1 MKLCEGKASMKLL
14 WGGYM
19 RLIWVD
25 WEFPWASSI
34 LGFILIY
41 KHANNSWL
49 DWTEQLQKGGRTP
62 FDLLSSHSSTR
73 ASVQS
78 ADPMATPFQEQMGN
92 DYVLLTG
99 CSSWA
104 SKPVMGL
111 VIYYWHG
118 LAVNP
123 LTLLAQEDEG
133 KLFAELY
140 EHLQGDQF

>member
-1 MKLCEGKASMKLL
+1 MKLCEGKASTELL

-19 RLIWVD
+19 RLIWLD
-25 WEFPWASSI
+25 WEFPWASLI

-41 KHANNSWL
+41 KYANNSWL

-73 ASVQS
+73 ASVKS
-78 ADPMATPFQEQMGN
+78 ADPMATPLQEQMGN

-99 CSSWA
+99 YSSWA
-104 SKPVMGL
+104 SKSVMGL
-111 VIYYWHG
+111 VIYYRPV

-133 KLFAELY
+133 ELFAELY